1 MLDVVLG
8 HALGAAHV
16 VGNVHRSGAELLDG
30 TGHAGDFAGLLLHPL
45 TGTGG
50 HSRQCLGT
58 ATDLLCRCAN
68 VLDHARQRFAHLVE
82 TVRQLADFI
91 VARYPQTR
99 LQVTATQGLRLLQ
112 QITQR
117 AQTAA

>member
-1 MLDVVLG
+1 M
-8 HALGAAHV
+8 
-16 VGNVHRSGAELLDG
+16 
-30 TGHAGDFAGLLLHPL
+30 
-45 TGTGG
+45 
-50 HSRQCLGT
+50 
-58 ATDLLCRCAN
+58 
-68 VLDHARQRFAHLVE
+68 LDHARQRFAHLVE